1 LTARLSPDELEAAL
15 RKIGDERYHH
25 LHPFQLMLNAG
36 DLSLSQIQA
45 WALNRYFYQ
54 SRIPIKDATLL
65 ARFETADLRREWR
78 RRIVDHDGDTDEEG
92 GLRRWLALTDGLGID
107 RDYVESTAGVLPGTR
122 FAVDAYVNFVR
133 DRSILE
139 AIASSLTELFSPVAI
154 GARVKGMLANYDFI
168 TSDILAYFNKRPPQA
183 KRDSAFALEYVRQHA
198 VTPDQQ
204 SDVLRALEFKC
215 AVLWAQ
221 LDALHHAYVAPG
233 SVPPGAFDPRDAE
246 GILKST

>member
-1 LTARLSPDELEAAL
+1 LTDLLSPDELEAAL
-15 RKIGDERYHH
+15 RKIGEERYHH

-36 DLSLSQIQA
+36 ELTRSQVQA

-65 ARFETADLRREWR
+65 ARFESADLRREWR

-92 GLRRWLALTDGLGID
+92 GLRRWLALTDGLGMD
-107 RDYVESTAGVLPGTR
+107 RAYVESTAGVLPGTR
-122 FAVDAYVNFVR
+122 FAVEAYVNFVR

-154 GARVKGMLANYDFI
+154 GARVKGMLENYDYI

-183 KRDSAFALEYVRQHA
+183 RRDSEFALDYVKRQA
-198 VTPDQQ
+198 QSSEQQ
-204 SDVLRALEFKC
+204 SLVLQALEFKC

-233 SVPPGAFDPRDAE
+233 NIPPGAFAPDNRQAV
-246 GILKST
+246 